1 MVDAPHC
8 GSLTFCTSDSLLSRL
23 YVNGLMNSFRV
34 ETFNISANGTTQS
47 FFIQGG
53 QRWQTVTLLSNTSVT
68 ISGVGFQPSVDI
80 KPTNELNGSFSA
92 SNASYDAVWGLGAR
106 AIQAAC
112 VENGSQPSTWEVT
125 DQGALVRGQYPAVS
139 SLGDGTGNYTMSFST
154 KIVHGG
160 TGWRVAGGPNGGYG
174 AYFVLTTN
182 GPQYLNFN
190 ETITPKN
197 TLTAGY
203 GFSIINFYLSSA
215 PISHYDLPT
224 NFSISENVWYRITT
238 TITPTSYNIS
248 INGTPIASVDSTQYQ
263 PYVNTG
269 WGTAAVTDGNWGF
282 GPWLDQSAYFKDV
295 QVTAQNGTVFYTN
308 SLTTQEVYEEYSI
321 ATNSHAVCL
330 DGAKRDRMIWIG
342 DFVHTARELAAST
355 GRYDFIQ
362 SMIEFEFEWQFLT
375 GPGAGLVPIQA
386 PMGAGYQYREVFYP
400 SEFGETDYQFFFL
413 VTLGDYFR
421 LTSDTALLGKYWN
434 GTKYLVETIQS
445 RYLDPYSGLMA
456 GEGTSYFTSQ
466 GETNS
471 TAPTALF
478 ALGLQQLIHVAVA
491 LNDNATAEAYTALYQ
506 KLSTAINTQLWS
518 TTLGAYGLSLDDLTD
533 NGVLATAFTIRAGIT
548 NATQASLS
556 VQALS
561 DLFVD
566 IGYKDASNIGSS
578 ATTSLS
584 PNTQGFLLES
594 LFLAHTQLNVSA
606 DIVTPAIRNML
617 ELFWPQMVN
626 QNEYYTGASWE
637 YVYANGAPGL
647 GIFTS
652 LAHPWGGAPT
662 YVLSDYVLG
671 VRSQY
676 NQTTGTNEW
685 VFDPVWEVV
694 EGLGLTSAEGRVPL
708 VGGGYIEASWSISK
722 GTNGTVTQKVN
733 AVGANGVQV
742 TTVKK

>member
-1 MVDAPHC
+1 
-8 GSLTFCTSDSLLSRL
+8 
-23 YVNGLMNSFRV
+23 MNSFRV
-34 ETFNISANGTTQS
+34 ETFNISTTGTTQS

-53 QRWQTVTLLSNTSVT
+53 QRWQTVTLLSNTSIT
-68 ISGVGFQPSVDI
+68 LKSVGFQPSVDI
-80 KPTNELNGSFSA
+80 KPTNELSGSFST
-92 SNASYDAVWGLGAR
+92 SNDTYDAVWGLGAR

-112 VENGSQPSTWEVT
+112 VEKGSQPSTWEVT
-125 DQGALVRGQYPAVS
+125 NQGALVRGQYPAVS
-139 SLGDGTGNYTMSFST
+139 ALGDGTGNYTMSFST

-197 TLTAGY
+197 KLTAGY
-203 GFSIINFYLSSA
+203 GFSLINFYLSSA
-215 PISHYDLPT
+215 PISHYGLPT
-224 NFSISENVWYRITT
+224 NFSISENVWYRVTT

-248 INGTPIASVDSTQYQ
+248 INGTQIASVDSTQYQ

-269 WGTAAVTDGNWGF
+269 WGTSAVTDGTWGF
-282 GPWLDQSAYFKDV
+282 GPFLDQSAYFKDV

-321 ATNSHAVCL
+321 ATNSYAVCL

-362 SMIEFEFEWQFLT
+362 SMIDFEFDWQFLT

-413 VTLGDYFR
+413 VTLGDYWR
-421 LTSDTALLGKYWN
+421 LTSDTALLSKYWN

-478 ALGLQQLIHVAVA
+478 AVGLQQLIRVATA
-491 LNDNATAEAYTALYQ
+491 LGDTSTAEAYTILFQ

-518 TTLGAYGLSLDDLTD
+518 DTLGAYGLSLDDLTD

-548 NATQASLS
+548 NSTQAKLS
-556 VQALS
+556 IQALS
-561 DLFVD
+561 NLFVD
-566 IGYKDASNIGSS
+566 IGYKDDSNVGSS

-606 DIVTPAIRNML
+606 DIVTPAIKNML
-617 ELFWPQMVN
+617 ELFWPQMVD

-637 YVYANGAPGL
+637 YVYANGEPGL

-662 YVLSDYVLG
+662 YVLSDYILG
-671 VRSQY
+671 VRSEY

-694 EGLGLTSAEGRVPL
+694 DGLGLTSAEGRIPL
-708 VGGGYIEASWSISK
+708 VGGGYIEASWSITN
-722 GTNGTVTQKVN
+722 GTNGAATQKVN

-742 TTVKK
+742 TTIKK